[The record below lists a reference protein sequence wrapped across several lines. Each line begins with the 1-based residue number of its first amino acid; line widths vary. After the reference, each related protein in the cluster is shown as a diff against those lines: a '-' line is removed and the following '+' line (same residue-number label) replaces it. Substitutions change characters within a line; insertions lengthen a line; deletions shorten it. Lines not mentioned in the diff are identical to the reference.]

1 MTVLDSNYFKVDI
14 QYLQKSQLLV
24 VAKTAEEAVDMVKKN
39 VNEDAEQ
46 FQVNGAVELT
56 DDEKLW
62 VLKNMQGIE
71 EVGTDVAE
79 PSGEVADTRT
89 LN

>member
-1 MTVLDSNYFKVDI
+1 MSILEQEYYKVDI

-24 VAKTAEEAVDMVKKN
+24 VAKSPDEAKTMVSNNIQEGTELFEITAVNVLSDEEK
-39 VNEDAEQ
+39 E
-46 FQVNGAVELT
+46 
-56 DDEKLW
+56 W

-71 EVGTDVAE
+71 DPVENE
-79 PSGEVADTRT
+79 IQDTRT